1 MVQTLDFEKPV
12 AALDAQ
18 IADLSADPARAG
30 ELERTEAKRGRLLAD
45 IDKSLTP
52 WQKTLVAR
60 HPDRPRFLGLVDQL
74 FEDWQPLAGDR
85 KFADDVAILGG
96 PARFRGRSVMLIGH
110 EKGHDT
116 QSRVQRNFGMAKPE
130 GYRKAAR
137 LMEMADRFGLPIV
150 TLVDTPGAYPGIDA
164 EERGQAEAI
173 ARATES
179 CLKAEVPMVSVIIG
193 EGGSG
198 GAVALAAANK
208 VLMFEHSV
216 YAVISP
222 EGCASILWRDAAKAA
237 EAAVAMRISAQ
248 DLAQL
253 GVIDAIVPEP
263 VGGAHRAPAD
273 AIARLGDS
281 IDTALDGLEAL
292 SPAEL
297 KAEVPMVSVIIGEGG
312 SGGAVALAAANKVLM
327 FEHSVYAVI
336 SPEGCASIL
345 WRDAAKAAEAAVA
358 MRISAQD
365 LAQLGVI
372 DAIVQEPVGGAH
384 RAPVDAIARLGDSI
398 NAALDG
404 LEALSPAELKADR
417 RAKFLAFA
425 RAA

>member
-12 AALDAQ
+12 AALDAE
-18 IADLSADPARAG
+18 IAELTADPARAA
-30 ELERTEAKRGRLLAD
+30 ELERAQAKRGRLLAD
-45 IDKSLTP
+45 IYKALSP

-60 HPDRPRFLGLVDQL
+60 HPDRPRFLGIVEQL

-85 KFADDVAILGG
+85 AFADDVAILGG

-137 LMEMADRFGLPIV
+137 LMEMANRFGLPIV

-179 CLKAEVPMVSVIIG
+179 CLTAEVPMVSVIIG

-198 GAVALAAANK
+198 GAVALAAANR

-237 EAAVAMRISAQ
+237 DAAVAMRISAQ
-248 DLAQL
+248 DLAEL
-253 GVIDAIVPEP
+253 GVIDSIVAEP

-281 IDTALDGLEAL
+281 ID
-292 SPAEL
+292 
-297 KAEVPMVSVIIGEGG
+297 
-312 SGGAVALAAANKVLM
+312 
-327 FEHSVYAVI
+327 
-336 SPEGCASIL
+336 
-345 WRDAAKAAEAAVA
+345 
-358 MRISAQD
+358 
-365 LAQLGVI
+365 
-372 DAIVQEPVGGAH
+372 
-384 RAPVDAIARLGDSI
+384 
-398 NAALDG
+398 AALDG
-404 LEALSPAELKADR
+404 LEKLSPAELKADR